1 MPKVFKTMSSMDA
14 TLKHLKKDRQV
25 VARRS
30 KGDSQIPKGPLAV
43 RTVSLAQLRFTPV
56 QEFRM
61 WVPGRFVTISS
72 SAGSLVQT
80 VAIINDI
87 NEGTYGST
95 NVSNLTAVFQQSCL
109 LHTRV
114 TLIPQ
119 METGTNQQAMIA
131 VGVDTESATAYA
143 DKNEASSGNTF
154 MLPLSSAAQSC
165 VQFTVYQRSYDEL
178 IWVVPT
184 TTTPAGQRLYLKMYG
199 DSTTG
204 LAASK
209 QVLQMRLEF
218 FVAFRGL
225 KQV

>member
-1 MPKVFKTMSSMDA
+1 MSSSSSSKKSRARQWKLQRSRDLRA
-14 TLKHLKKDRQV
+14 KH
-25 VARRS
+25 
-30 KGDSQIPKGPLAV
+30 GDSKLPLGPIA
-43 RTVSLAQLRFTPV
+43 TKAVSLRELKFAPI
-56 QEFRM
+56 QEFKM
-61 WVPGRFVTISS
+61 WCPGRFVTISS
-72 SAGSLVQT
+72 SAGSVVNT

-87 NEGTYGST
+87 TEGTYGST
-95 NVSNLTAVFQQSCL
+95 NVSNLAAVFQQSCL
-109 LHTRV
+109 LHTRI
-114 TLIPQ
+114 TIIPQ

-154 MLPLSSAAQSC
+154 MMPLSSAAQSC

-178 IWVVPT
+178 IWIVPT
-184 TTTPAGQRLYLKMYG
+184 TTTPTGQRMYLKLYG

-209 QVLQMRLEF
+209 QIVQLKLEF